1 MDVTEGVSPAL
12 RAYMLDHG
20 VAETAE
26 LKAIREETH
35 ARTAIPAMQ
44 ISPEQGAFMQ
54 VMTRA
59 MGVRRYLEVG
69 VFTGYSTLAVAL
81 GLPDDGEIVACD
93 VSAEWTAM
101 ARPHWQAAGVD
112 RKIDLRLA
120 PATETLEALIRD
132 GESGRF
138 DLMFID
144 ADKENYDRYYEAGLK
159 LVRAG
164 GLIMI
169 DNVLWGGSV
178 VRQDDERESTR
189 AIRALNAK
197 VHADDRVWSTIIPVG
212 DGITMAVVK

>member
-1 MDVTEGVSPAL
+1 MDVTEGISPAL

-20 VAETAE
+20 TAETPE
-26 LKAIREETH
+26 LRAIREETQ
-35 ARTAIPAMQ
+35 ARTAFPAMQ

-54 VMTRA
+54 LMARV

-93 VSAEWTAM
+93 VSEEWTAM
-101 ARPHWQAAGVD
+101 ARPHWQAASVAH
-112 RKIDLRLA
+112 KIDLRLA
-120 PATETLEALIRD
+120 PATETLDALIAV
-132 GESGRF
+132 GETARF

-144 ADKENYDRYYEAGLK
+144 ADKENYDRYYESGLK

-178 VRQDDERESTR
+178 VDEDDERESTR

-197 VHADDRVWSTIIPVG
+197 VKADDRVWSTIIPVG
-212 DGITMAVVK
+212 DGITLAVKK